1 MNVDTISDTL
11 TRIRNALQKKHNFVI
26 LPLNTMNKIL
36 SKILLT
42 EGYIQNIEEKFQ
54 ENKKFLIL
62 DLKYKGEKHNK
73 ASIINNIKRISKPGL
88 RVYVNNKEIP
98 IVLGGL
104 GIAILST
111 SKGVLSDKK
120 ARQLGVGGELL
131 CLIW

>member
-1 MNVDTISDTL
+1 MNIDRVSDTL
-11 TRIRNALQKKHNFVI
+11 TRIRNALQKKHSFVI

-36 SKILLT
+36 SKILLI
-42 EGYIQNIEEKFQ
+42 EGYIQNVEEKFQ

-73 ASIINNIKRISKPGL
+73 APIITNIKRISKPGL

-98 IVLGGL
+98 VVLGGL

-120 ARQLGVGGELL
+120 ARQLGIGGELL